1 VNNSENTQTLRAQ
14 RKPLPGPS
22 ESRNGR
28 ACPRCNRFG
37 TFAPNSIVC
46 DRCLGALP
54 LIFTVAVAGTVTD
67 NGMVVS
73 IHVVVGGEQR

>member
-1 VNNSENTQTLRAQ
+1 MRI
-14 RKPLPGPS
+14 RKPSGHNASPLPGTS

-54 LIFTVAVAGTVTD
+54 LIFTVAVAGSVADDTV
-67 NGMVVS
+67 VVS
-73 IHVVVGGEQR
+73 ISVVVGGDQR